1 MPDMVKV
8 HLWLLTVT
16 LNNSKDTSSMKKFP
30 IEIGSLHNKDLEKI
44 SAQIFQKKVTIYRM
58 LHLVWPL
65 LSRMCIIICC
75 YNRASCAH
83 GARRAHTLGPN
94 GKNPPKTKLKHSW
107 NYLREHSHMTSDGF
121 WIFLTYLP
129 TLIRC
134 LMLYYISL
142 FTKIRCSLTYLPKSL
157 TSYVNA
163 P

>member
-1 MPDMVKV
+1 MVTYSHFEQLKRYFIYEKV
-8 HLWLLTVT
+8 SNRNWLT
-16 LNNSKDTSSMKKFP
+16 
-30 IEIGSLHNKDLEKI
+30 HNKDLEKI

-107 NYLREHSHMTSDGF
+107 NYLREHSHMYTVK
-121 WIFLTYLP
+121 WFLDILDLP
-129 TLIRC
+129 TYPNQ
-134 LMLYYISL
+134 MLDALLHKPIY
-142 FTKIRCSLTYLPKSL
+142 
-157 TSYVNA
+157 
-163 P
+163 